1 MKEFPGADLGA
12 RCSHLY
18 LRCSKAPL
26 CAPALLRSLIAV
38 ALKGARKS
46 CVQVLGQGRGRER
59 LLSFTALRMLRRRQ
73 WRPGALPRGCAAFP
87 VPLSQVEE
95 QIGDLKRFKSKI
107 QVASGT

>member
-46 CVQVLGQGRGRER
+46 CVQVLGQGRG
-59 LLSFTALRMLRRRQ
+59 SGT
-73 WRPGALPRGCAAFP
+73 AAFP
-87 VPLSQVEE
+87 HAAQNAP
-95 QIGDLKRFKSKI
+95 
-107 QVASGT
+107 